1 MQLGI
6 PYAKTALGRAYLNQP
21 ATPGSRARRSVLIM
35 MDGRKTVRSLM
46 PAIRSLGMRTA
57 DVQALVAQGFLAP
70 SLAIEQMAPP
80 DLELTQ
86 PPRQVV
92 ESKSLVVA
100 KLFALDLLARMLDPQ
115 DTDWAD
121 KAGTRHAR
129 CCAGSTTAPGTWP
142 RWPGPSGPSAS
153 ARRHWPSCLNTT
165 SRRMAPA
172 SSLTCCRRPPAP
184 PPGNTPGPSPGP
196 RIRHTAKAR
205 RGDTRAASGV
215 NWARVT
221 RRPSRSITQ
230 GAVRCA
236 GAGHFKACPPRPGPA
251 HGPSPC
257 SHRRRCSCSPGR
269 VSSTWRRAG

>member
-121 KAGTRHAR
+121 KAGSIHAPRALLRWIDDCTRHLAAV
-129 CCAGSTTAPGTWP
+129 AGAERAERFRAQTLAFVPEHHLKAHGPGKF
-142 RWPGPSGPSAS
+142 SD
-153 ARRHWPSCLNTT
+153 L
-165 SRRMAPA
+165 
-172 SSLTCCRRPPAP
+172 LPAP
-184 PPGNTPGPSPGP
+184 PRTPTWQ
-196 RIRHTAKAR
+196 HTR
-205 RGDTRAASGV
+205 PFTRASD
-215 NWARVT
+215 
-221 RRPSRSITQ
+221 PSHGE
-230 GAVRCA
+230 GA
-236 GAGHFKACPPRPGPA
+236 P
-251 HGPSPC
+251 
-257 SHRRRCSCSPGR
+257 
-269 VSSTWRRAG
+269 W